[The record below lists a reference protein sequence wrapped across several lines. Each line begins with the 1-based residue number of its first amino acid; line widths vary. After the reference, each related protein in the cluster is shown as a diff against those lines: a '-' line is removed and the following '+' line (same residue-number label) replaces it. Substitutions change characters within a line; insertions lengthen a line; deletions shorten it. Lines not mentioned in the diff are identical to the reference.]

1 MSHRQRKVAFL
12 AVRLILFAFAGNF
25 MKNVI
30 RISILALLLAG
41 KASFAE
47 EGSNSFANPVRL
59 TQTAA
64 VDLAARQLNQDSH
77 NRVLGAETEQIDDK
91 QVHVIRVLTTQG
103 HIRHYKFDAETG
115 QLLN

>member
-1 MSHRQRKVAFL
+1 
-12 AVRLILFAFAGNF
+12 

-47 EGSNSFANPVRL
+47 EGSNGVANPIRTV
-59 TQTAA
+59 QTTAL
-64 VDLAARQLNQDSH
+64 DLAARQLNQDGH

-91 QVHVIRVLTTQG
+91 QVHVIRVLTNQG